1 MCGIVGILRFKGVD
15 SLDCAVVRK
24 MTAQLS
30 HRGPDAFGEW
40 SDTHVALGH
49 TRLSVIDL
57 SPAGSQPMGNEDG
70 TVQLVYNGEVYNFRE
85 LKQRHALAERGHTFR
100 SRTDTEVLVHLY
112 EELGLRL
119 LEALNGMFALA
130 IWDVRE
136 HTLHLARDRYGIK
149 PLFYQRDG
157 NCFRFASEIK
167 AILADPR
174 VPRKIRP
181 QALHDFLTFDYI
193 PGPQTAFE
201 GILEVPPGH
210 CISVAADGA
219 TTVWRYWNPSFT
231 ADESISET
239 WAIEQARGLLERAV
253 SRQLVA
259 DVPIGVL
266 LSGGM
271 DSSTLVALMSRQT
284 KGATYTYS
292 VGFEDRSFNELPYAR
307 LVARHFGAVHREVV
321 VTPQRVRQLFP
332 KYLRFIDEPY
342 ADGSAIPTYCVC
354 ERAKGEVVVL
364 LSGEGGDE
372 AFAGYDTYAAY
383 KMARWFRKVPRWL
396 RQGVVQPL
404 VNRLPVS
411 DKKLS
416 LEFRL
421 KRFLAGVDLRPAEAH
436 LWWRIVLTEAQKMEL
451 YSNSFRE
458 HFEPEPSIR
467 HFLNIFCD
475 VPANDE
481 LSRLLAID
489 SLVFLPDDLMIKN
502 DRMSM
507 AHSLETRVPMTD
519 HELTDFLSRVP
530 ARLKLPGLR
539 RKHIMR
545 RAMEGMLPAAILKKR
560 KVGLEM
566 PYSRWLKNELHD
578 VLLRYC
584 APKHVSETGIFRAE
598 AVKLLIDEHLSGRAD
613 HGRALW
619 GLMNY
624 MAWLEL
630 YSPRL

>member
-1 MCGIVGILRFKGVD
+1 MRFKGAD
-15 SLDCAVVRK
+15 GLDCAVVRK

-30 HRGPDAFGEW
+30 HRGPDAFGHW
-40 SDTHVALGH
+40 FDRHVALGH

-112 EELGLRL
+112 EDLGLRL
-119 LEALNGMFALA
+119 LEELNGMFALA
-130 IWDVRE
+130 IWDVRKQ
-136 HTLHLARDRYGIK
+136 TLHLARDRYGIK

-174 VPRKIRP
+174 VPRKICP

-210 CISVAADGA
+210 CISVGADEA

-231 ADESISET
+231 ADESISER
-239 WAIEQARGLLERAV
+239 WAIEQTRDLLERAV

-271 DSSTLVALMSRQT
+271 DSSTLVALMSRQM
-284 KGATYTYS
+284 KGAIHTYS

-307 LVARHFGAVHREVV
+307 LVARHFGTVHREVV
-321 VTPQRVRQLFP
+321 VTPQVVRQLFP
-332 KYLRFIDEPY
+332 TYLRFIDEPY

-354 ERAKGEVVVL
+354 DRAKGEVVVL

-396 RQGVVQPL
+396 RQGFVQPL

-411 DKKLS
+411 EKKLS

-421 KRFLAGVDLRPAEAH
+421 KRFLAGVDLPPAEAH
-436 LWWRIVLTEAQKMEL
+436 LWWRIVLTEAQKAEL
-451 YSNSFRE
+451 YSKSFLE
-458 HFEPEPSIR
+458 HFKLEPSIR
-467 HFLNIFCD
+467 HFLNVFYD
-475 VPANDE
+475 VNANDE

-489 SLVFLPDDLMIKN
+489 CLVFLPDDLMIKN

-530 ARLKLPGLR
+530 SRLKLPGLR
-539 RKHIMR
+539 KKHIMR
-545 RAMEGMLPAAILKKR
+545 RAMEGILPAGVLKKK

-566 PYSRWLKNELHD
+566 PYSRWLKNELYD
-578 VLLRYC
+578 ILLRYC
-584 APKHVSETGIFRAE
+584 APKRVSETGIFRAE
-598 AVKLLIDEHLSGRAD
+598 VVKSLIDEHLAGRAD